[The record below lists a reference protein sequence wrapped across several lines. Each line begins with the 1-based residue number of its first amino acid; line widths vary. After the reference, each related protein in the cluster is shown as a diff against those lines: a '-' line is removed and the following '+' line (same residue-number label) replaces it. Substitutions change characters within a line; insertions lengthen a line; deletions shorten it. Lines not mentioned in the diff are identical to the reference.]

1 MYICYLYLL
10 ITYLFSQFLL
20 KELIQKPS
28 FVIRMLQLFF
38 ILLLVICVPI
48 DGLIRLDK
56 WLIRLNPYWPH
67 AVAKFCGNVELCRHT
82 ALVVFSDPYRV
93 SQYNHWTSPYL
104 DQDAKAVQEDNLL
117 KLEVSELK
125 SKYCMIRTNFS
136 LYVDRK
142 STRLNSSH
150 SGESR
155 MPSSA

>member
-1 MYICYLYLL
+1 M
-10 ITYLFSQFLL
+10 
-20 KELIQKPS
+20 
-28 FVIRMLQLFF
+28 
-38 ILLLVICVPI
+38 ICVPI

-125 SKYCMIRTNFS
+125 SKYYMIRTNFS
-136 LYVDRK
+136 LYVFLFL
-142 STRLNSSH
+142 TEVICIALLSSLMTIYIPVG
-150 SGESR
+150 SVRG
-155 MPSSA
+155 PKL

>member
-1 MYICYLYLL
+1 M
-10 ITYLFSQFLL
+10 
-20 KELIQKPS
+20 
-28 FVIRMLQLFF
+28 
-38 ILLLVICVPI
+38 ICVPI

-136 LYVDRK
+136 LYVFLFL
-142 STRLNSSH
+142 TEVICIALLSSLMTIYIPVG
-150 SGESR
+150 SVRG
-155 MPSSA
+155 PKL